1 MIKTKPFIDDV
12 YKTYPRT
19 MEEAFGCAENDN
31 GLCNALSAD
40 IAMFALAGV
49 LVSIAAILWSM

>member
-1 MIKTKPFIDDV
+1 MIRTKPFIDDV

-19 MEEAFGCAENDN
+19 MDEAFGRAENDN
-31 GLCNALSAD
+31 GLCNALASE

-49 LVSIAAILWSM
+49 LVSIAAILWNM